1 MVAVETVEIVYMVV
15 DVDMVWDL
23 VRDMVMDLVMD
34 LVVGMGAI
42 VGG

>member
-1 MVAVETVEIVYMVV
+1 MVAVETVEIVYMVM

-23 VRDMVMDLVMD
+23 VRDLVMD